1 MELHAEDG
9 IQVVLH
15 RHDLPVRRP
24 GGDTQAV
31 RQGVRVRRQGVIP
44 GHRSSLRQVP
54 EQRAAGVKFHLGL
67 FAVHQPPGV
76 GNRPPAGGAD
86 GLVAQAHAQN
96 RDTVAQGLYG
106 FDDDARILRP
116 AGAGGENNSFRGQG
130 LDLRDGQLIVADNLD
145 VRLNG
150 PDKLIEIVGKTVV
163 VVDQQNHK
171 SASFRAR
178 SKASTTA
185 RALLTRS

>member
-1 MELHAEDG
+1 MHEPL
-9 IQVVLH
+9 
-15 RHDLPVRRP
+15 
-24 GGDTQAV
+24 
-31 RQGVRVRRQGVIP
+31 
-44 GHRSSLRQVP
+44 
-54 EQRAAGVKFHLGL
+54 
-67 FAVHQPPGV
+67 GV
-76 GNRPPAGGAD
+76 GDRRAKGGAD
-86 GLVAQAHAQN
+86 GLVSQAHPQHG
-96 RDTVAQGLYG
+96 DTVPQGLHG
-106 FDDDARILRP
+106 LDEDARVLRP